1 MKRPDRLDDDVVDE
15 WLERHGTWR
24 RSDGHL
30 VRELKTK
37 DYPTSVAILSS
48 QVELAERLDHHPI
61 ATLGYRELRLD
72 LWTHDRSGLTQLD
85 LDYAAGFDE
94 IVAAQFSNSIV
105 I

>member
-1 MKRPDRLDDDVVDE
+1 VKRPDRLDDDVIDE

-48 QVELAERLDHHPI
+48 QVELAE
-61 ATLGYRELRLD
+61 
-72 LWTHDRSGLTQLD
+72 
-85 LDYAAGFDE
+85 
-94 IVAAQFSNSIV
+94 
-105 I
+105 